1 MGPTIAAR
9 RLSAILGAM
18 IVRRIYDPN
27 LAQAAYLV
35 GCSETREALVIDPA
49 CDIDR
54 CLSLAAQLGLRIVA
68 VAETHVH
75 ADFVSGVCG
84 FLAHHAVTAF
94 VSAEGPESPWMAS
107 VATAP
112 GARLAR
118 IRAGDSFRV
127 GTLEFTA
134 RHTPGHT
141 RESLSFEVEGTSN
154 GTKLLFSGD
163 FLFAGDVGR
172 PDLGAFATEGLSLKE
187 GLEKLRDSLASLD
200 DLPLD
205 TQVLPGHGAGS
216 ECGRSICNM
225 PATTIGIERVINR
238 AMRAHA
244 EGGDFAQAVMGGAA
258 EPPPYFARVKR
269 LNEHGGRALAGTPE
283 VAELAPEAFEAL
295 VQRTDV
301 AIIDTRSW
309 NDFLD
314 SRLPYAISAP
324 FERSFGPTVANYL
337 EEDDLVAL
345 IAPRAQVA
353 EIARVLLRVGVAPE
367 SILGFVEPAAVAEL
381 GAANFVVHGVDD
393 ISPVRAH
400 ELVERGAATVVDVRT
415 CREFA
420 AGHLPGAT
428 HIPYTHLRA
437 RIGDIPRD
445 RPVLCYCRSGNRSA
459 RAAALLA
466 REGLDALNMRGGY
479 WPYEGRGFTV
489 ER

>member
-1 MGPTIAAR
+1 M
-9 RLSAILGAM
+9 L
-18 IVRRIYDPN
+18 VRRIYDQN

-35 GCSETREALVIDPA
+35 GCTESREALVVDPA

-54 CLSLAAQLGLRIVA
+54 YTALASQLSLRIVA

-75 ADFVSGVCG
+75 ADFVSGICG
-84 FLAHHAVTAF
+84 FLAHHAVRAY
-94 VSAEGPESPWMAS
+94 VSAEGPDAEWMTDA
-107 VATAP
+107 AMAE
-112 GARLAR
+112 GAELVR
-118 IRAGDSFRV
+118 IRAGESFRV
-127 GTLEFTA
+127 GSLTVVA

-141 RESLSFEVEGTSN
+141 RESLSFEVPGTRN

-244 EGGDFAQAVMGGAA
+244 EGGDFAQAVMAGAA
-258 EPPPYFARVKR
+258 EPPPYFARVKK
-269 LNEHGGRALAGTPE
+269 LNERGARAIAGTPAVE
-283 VAELAPEAFEAL
+283 ELSPEAFAAL
-295 VQRTDV
+295 VQRTEV
-301 AIIDTRSW
+301 AIVDTRSW

-367 SILGFVEPAAVAEL
+367 SILGFVEPSVVAEL
-381 GAANFVVHGVDD
+381 GAASFVVHGVDD

-400 ELVERGAATVVDVRT
+400 ELVAAGAATVVDVRT

-420 AGHLPGAT
+420 GGHLPGAR

-437 RIGDIPRD
+437 RIAEIPRD
-445 RPVLCYCRSGNRSA
+445 RPVVCYCRSGNRSA

-466 REGLDALNMRGGY
+466 REGLEAFNMRGGY
-479 WPYEGRGFTV
+479 WPYEGRGFAI